1 MNLTTRRFFA
11 RRGLGRSISAYLAES
26 KQEWA
31 VLLNKMKL
39 FKHLLS
45 LDQAFCKYIAR
56 SEKFS
61 NIQFRASFQDISSFG
76 SRRAPTSACFFR
88 LKSSTTTLCEIKHVL
103 LRDLLSG
110 QFQWP
115 KYRSAHINHGTG
127 QHLRQNQS
135 DFFRIP
141 PPQSGL
147 KPDCLETA
155 KACFTRTCPTASDL
169 QYAGMDGRTVILNL
183 YRYIDSKFNDI

>member
-88 LKSSTTTLCEIKHVL
+88 LKSSTTTLCEIKHML

-115 KYRSAHINHGTG
+115 KYRPTRIDHGTG
-127 QHLRQNQS
+127 QHLRQNRS
-135 DFFRIP
+135 DFFRIIP
-141 PPQSGL
+141 PKADS

-155 KACFTRTCPTASDL
+155 KACVTRTFPSVSDP
-169 QYAGMDGRTVILNL
+169 QYAETDGRTVE
-183 YRYIDSKFNDI
+183 RPFPPS